1 MNKVALWLV
10 CAALWASAGARAD
23 SLELVGVAGGRFAL
37 NITSMKAARFK
48 ATIRQ
53 QYDFS
58 CGSAALATL
67 LTYQY
72 GQAVSEQSVFDE
84 MYAQGDQARI
94 QREGFSLLDLKNY
107 LKAHDYQ
114 ADGFAFALDKL
125 LDSSLPA
132 IVLISDGGYNHF
144 VVVKGLRDGRVL
156 IGDPSAGT
164 RSVPRARFEAMWIN
178 RLLFVVHNRQ
188 DEAQFNT
195 ERDWQVVPK
204 APLTAALSFENFRN
218 TSLAKFGPGDF

>member
-1 MNKVALWLV
+1 MKQFAAWLV
-10 CAALWASAGARAD
+10 CAALLTGAGARAD
-23 SLELVGVAGGRFAL
+23 GLELVGVGGARYAL
-37 NITSMKAARFK
+37 KVTSLKEARFK
-48 ATIRQ
+48 TTTRQ

-58 CGSAALATL
+58 CGSAAVATL

-72 GQAVSEQSVFDE
+72 GKPVSEQSVFDE
-84 MYAQGDQARI
+84 MYAKGDQARI

-107 LKAHDYQ
+107 LKAHAYE

-156 IGDPSAGT
+156 MGDPSSGT
-164 RSVPRARFEAMWIN
+164 RAVSRARFEAMWIN

-188 DEAQFNT
+188 EEAQFNT
-195 ERDWQVVPK
+195 ARDWQAVPK
-204 APLTAALSFENFRN
+204 APLTAAFNFENFRN
-218 TSLAKFGPGDF
+218 TSLAKLGPGDF